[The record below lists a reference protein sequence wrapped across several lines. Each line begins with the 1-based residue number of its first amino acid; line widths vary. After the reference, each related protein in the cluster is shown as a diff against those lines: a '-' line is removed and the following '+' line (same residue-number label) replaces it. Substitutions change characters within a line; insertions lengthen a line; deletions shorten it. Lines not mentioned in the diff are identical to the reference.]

1 MKAMAEVQGNQIVV
15 KWFTPDKTEWTAML
29 RRIQSLPTSER
40 RFNDKTKTWSV
51 VDVGNNRG
59 QLVAWGFTGLGPAGP
74 VNLSLPSAPAVKVE
88 PLPPVEPPEY
98 LKTPLPPGIHPEAR
112 QCQKEGL
119 QFLSWRDGKGI
130 IGDEMGTGKTALALF
145 WLDTQTQLRPAI
157 IVTTASTKFQWI
169 AQAKRW
175 APRLRF
181 RVCSGQKPNLD
192 HYSDDVVYV
201 INWDILH
208 YWQKWFRV
216 SVEPMAIIGDEC
228 QAISN
233 PASKR
238 AKAFCHVAEGCES
251 VVPMSGT
258 PVQTKPAQ
266 FFTVLH
272 LIDPKLFPNH
282 YAYLNR
288 YCDPKHNGFS
298 MTYDGATNV
307 QELHRKVQPLM
318 IRRLK
323 KDVMDLPEKVYNPIL
338 LDCQISKEYQEA
350 RDRVLSLQGV
360 PIAQLKQEIQGLAMS
375 AFKVK
380 EQAVLQWIEDFLTSG
395 EKLVVFAWHL
405 SVVELIR
412 ASLGRRCVVVNGS
425 VTGEDREKAK
435 QAFCR
440 DPKIQ
445 VFLGNIQAAG
455 EGIDGLQDVCSNMAY
470 AEVSGVPGRMMQSED
485 RLHRGGQRNSVSI
498 NYLLAPGTI
507 DEAFLSILDRR
518 RAVINT
524 IMDGVEDVNGESAVM
539 DIWNQ
544 LKRDAK

>member
-1 MKAMAEVQGNQIVV
+1 MKASAEIRPDGLVV
-15 KWFTPDKTEWTAML
+15 RWFSSDKDEWNAML
-29 RRIQSLPTSER
+29 KRIQSLPMSER
-40 RFNDKTKTWSV
+40 KFSDKTRTWSV
-51 VDVGNNRG
+51 TDNPANRERLIG
-59 QLVAWGFTGLGPAGP
+59 WGFSGLGAPAP
-74 VNLSLPSAPAVKVE
+74 VTLSLPTAPVRAE
-88 PLPPVEPPEY
+88 PVPVVEPPAWINA
-98 LKTPLPPGIHPEAR
+98 PLPEGVHPEAR
-112 QCQKEGL
+112 QCQKEAL
-119 QFLSWRDGKGI
+119 QFLIHRGGRGI
-130 IGDEMGTGKTALALF
+130 IGDEMGVGKTAEALF
-145 WLDTQTQLRPAI
+145 WLDTQPQLRPAV
-157 IVTTASTKFQWI
+157 IVTTASTKFQWV
-169 AQAKRW
+169 AQAKKW

-181 RVCSGQKPNLD
+181 RICSGQRPNLD

-201 INWDILH
+201 INWDILT
-208 YWQKWFRV
+208 YWQKWFKEV
-216 SVEPMAIIGDEC
+216 VKPAAIIGDEV

-233 PASKR
+233 SASKR
-238 AKAFCHVAEGCES
+238 AKAFCHVAEGCQS
-251 VVPMSGT
+251 IIPMSGT
-258 PVQTKPAQ
+258 PIQTKPAQ

-272 LIDPKLFPNH
+272 LIDPQTFPNQ
-282 YAYLNR
+282 YAFLNR

-338 LDCQISKEYQEA
+338 LDCVISKEYQDA
-350 RDRVLSLQGV
+350 RDRVLALQGV
-360 PIAQLKQEIQGLAMS
+360 PVAQLKQEIQGLALS

-405 SVVELIR
+405 SVVALIQ

-425 VTGEDREKAK
+425 VTGEDRERAK
-435 QAFCR
+435 QAFR
-440 DPKIQ
+440 TDPKVQ

-470 AEVSGVPGRMMQSED
+470 VELSGVPGRMMQSED

-507 DEAFLSILDRR
+507 DEAFLSILDQRR
-518 RAVINT
+518 TKINQ

-539 DIWNQ
+539 DVWLQ
-544 LKRDAK
+544 LKKGN